1 MKKILSILLT
11 LVILII
17 PSNII
22 AKSDD
27 LSNTDIVVQE
37 ILNNKNISKETKE
50 WLGWFNNLS
59 AKDQQYINY
68 RPLELSK
75 YNYEKKYI
83 ENSYNYN
90 NEFSNIY
97 IRTHSNDSI
106 LPMGK
111 IHQDL
116 GNKIL
121 PVGGYEKDYNPTYWN
136 RNRLRANCYTYALN
150 YLATTNKYSQQPG
163 YASGKKFESLSGTSI
178 VNAAKRDVK
187 YLSNVKGFRTAGENE
202 NPGYREYK
210 VALVIAPGI
219 DYHWYKQDSD
229 GYWSHKPGNGNV
241 AREDSQGRSII
252 NPRTA
257 YRNYSYA
264 NYSTFIGYYFVK
276 Y

>member
-11 LVILII
+11 LIILII
-17 PSNII
+17 PSNIL
-22 AKSDD
+22 AKSANLD
-27 LSNTDIVVQE
+27 NTEIIAQE
-37 ILNNKNISKETKE
+37 ILNDQNISKETKE
-50 WLGWFNNLS
+50 WLVWFNSLS

-68 RPLELSK
+68 RPLELSA

-83 ENSYNYN
+83 ENPYSYS
-90 NEFSNIY
+90 NEFSNID
-97 IRTHSNDSI
+97 IRTHSNDII
-106 LPMGK
+106 LPTGK

-121 PVGGYEKDYNPTYWN
+121 PIGGYEKDYAPTYWN
-136 RNRLRANCYTYALN
+136 RNKLRANCYTYALN
-150 YLATTNKYSQQPG
+150 YLATTNKASQQPG
-163 YASGKKFESLSGTSI
+163 YASGKKYESVSGISI
-178 VNAAKRDVK
+178 INAVKRDVK

-202 NPGYREYK
+202 KPGYREYK
-210 VALVIAPGI
+210 VALVIAPGK

-229 GYWSHKPGNGNV
+229 GYWSHKPGNTNV
-241 AREDSQGRSII
+241 TRADSQGRSII

>member
-1 MKKILSILLT
+1 MKKILSILLA
-11 LVILII
+11 LIILII

-27 LSNTDIVVQE
+27 LSNTETVVQE
-37 ILNNKNISKETKE
+37 ILNNQNISKETKE
-50 WLGWFNNLS
+50 WLVWFNSLS

-68 RPLELSK
+68 RPLELSE

-83 ENSYNYN
+83 EIPYSYS
-90 NEFSNIY
+90 NELSNTDIKS
-97 IRTHSNDSI
+97 HKNDII

-121 PVGGYEKDYNPTYWN
+121 PIGGYEKNYNPTYWN
-136 RNRLRANCYTYALN
+136 NNRRRANCYTYALN
-150 YLATTNKYSQQPG
+150 YLATTNRDSQQPG
-163 YASGKKFESLSGTSI
+163 YASGKIYESLSGTSI

-202 NPGYREYK
+202 KPGYREYK
-210 VALVIAPGI
+210 VALVIAPGK
-219 DYHWYKQDSD
+219 DYHWYRQDSD
-229 GYWSHKPGNGNV
+229 GYWSHKPGIGNV
-241 AREDSQGRSII
+241 TRADSQGRSII